1 VDVMLNRIAPK
12 PDRPR
17 FNYRQVK
24 VDA

>member
-17 FNYRQVK
+17 FNYRQVR